1 MKNVFLISVLA
12 LLTTAC
18 NSNLNDPQ
26 KIIDKAIA
34 TSGGEKYLNSTIEF
48 DFRDRHYIAKR
59 EGGIFSYERIT
70 KDSARTTHDFLT
82 NNGFRRKINGTVVD
96 VADSMK
102 VRYSASVN
110 SVVYFALLPYAL
122 NDASVQ
128 KKFLGATEIENKEQY
143 AVEITFGQ
151 EDGGED
157 HEDVFIYWIN
167 KKNFAIDYMAY
178 SYAENDG
185 TGYRFRKAYN
195 PRKVNGILFLDYI
208 NFKPRGEI
216 KITDFEELF
225 KKGEL
230 EELSKIELLNIQVR

>member
-1 MKNVFLISVLA
+1 MKNIFLISVLA
-12 LLTTAC
+12 VLTAAC
-18 NSNLNDPQ
+18 NSNLTDPQ

-34 TSGGEKYLNSTIEF
+34 ASGGDKYLKSTTEF

-59 EGGIFSYERIT
+59 QGGIFSYERIT
-70 KDSARTTHDFLT
+70 KDSVKTTHDFLT
-82 NNGFRRKINGTVVD
+82 NDGFRREINGTAVE

-102 VRYSASVN
+102 TRYSASVN
-110 SVVYFALLPYAL
+110 SVVYFALLPYGL

-128 KKFLGATEIENKEQY
+128 KKFLGTTHIENKEQY
-143 AVEITFGQ
+143 VVEITFAQQG
-151 EDGGED
+151 GGED

-195 PRKVNGILFLDYI
+195 PRKINGILFLDYI
-208 NFKPRGEI
+208 NYKPKGEI

-225 KKGEL
+225 KKGDL

>member
-1 MKNVFLISVLA
+1 MKNVILISVLA
-12 LLTTAC
+12 VLTTAC
-18 NSNLNDPQ
+18 NSNLTDPQ

-34 TSGGEKYLNSTIEF
+34 AAGGDKYLNSTIEF

-59 EGGIFSYERIT
+59 QGGIFSYERIT
-70 KDSARTTHDFLT
+70 RDSVKTIHDFLT
-82 NNGFRRKINGTVVD
+82 NDGFRREINGTAVD

-102 VRYSASVN
+102 TRYSASVN

-128 KKFLGATEIENKEQY
+128 KKFLGTTNIENKEQY
-143 AVEITFGQ
+143 VVEITFGQ
-151 EDGGED
+151 KGGGED

-167 KKNFAIDYMAY
+167 KKNYAIDYMAY

-195 PRKVNGILFLDYI
+195 PRKINGLLFLDYI
-208 NFKPRGEI
+208 NFKPKGEI

-225 KKGEL
+225 NKGEL

>member
-1 MKNVFLISVLA
+1 MKNVILISVLA
-12 LLTTAC
+12 VLTTAC
-18 NSNLNDPQ
+18 NSNLTDPQ
-26 KIIDKAIA
+26 KIIDKAIVA
-34 TSGGEKYLNSTIEF
+34 AGGDKYLNSTIEF

-59 EGGIFSYERIT
+59 QGGIFSYERIT
-70 KDSARTTHDFLT
+70 RDSVKTIHDFLT
-82 NNGFRRKINGTVVD
+82 NDGFRREINGTAVD

-102 VRYSASVN
+102 TRYSASVN

-128 KKFLGATEIENKEQY
+128 KKFLGTTNIENKEQY
-143 AVEITFGQ
+143 VVEITFGQ
-151 EDGGED
+151 KGGGED

-185 TGYRFRKAYN
+185 TGYRFRKAYH
-195 PRKVNGILFLDYI
+195 PRKINGLLFLDYI
-208 NFKPRGEI
+208 NFKPKGEI

-225 KKGEL
+225 NKGEL